1 MLYTLFEA
9 LRSVIFLLGYISNS
23 ANSFPKPLSREDE
36 AKYLHL
42 FKDCGC
48 ASARNTLIE
57 HNLRLVAHIVKK
69 YSAAAIENEDLIS
82 IGTIGLMKGIESF
95 KPEKGSKLST
105 YVSRCIENAIL
116 FCVTHITP
124 FVFLVK
130 KIVTV

>member
-1 MLYTLFEA
+1 MLFTLFET
-9 LRSVIFLLGYISNS
+9 LKNVIFLLGYMSNS
-23 ANSFPKPLSREDE
+23 TNSFPKPLSREDE
-36 AKYLHL
+36 EKYLHL

-69 YSAAAIENEDLIS
+69 YSATSIDSDDLIS

-105 YVSRCIENAIL
+105 YVSRCIEKTI
-116 FCVTHITP
+116 VTYWQQTHICALSD
-124 FVFLVK
+124 V
-130 KIVTV
+130 